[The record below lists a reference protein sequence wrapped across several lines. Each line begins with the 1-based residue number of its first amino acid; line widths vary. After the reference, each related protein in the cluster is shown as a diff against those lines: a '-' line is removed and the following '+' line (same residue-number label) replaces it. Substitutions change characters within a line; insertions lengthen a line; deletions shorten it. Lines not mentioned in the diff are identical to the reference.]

1 MERDSDQ
8 VSQNALCRSGCGFY
22 GSPASDGLCSQCYK
36 EQVRRK
42 QSTPPSSGVT
52 GLVSPTTPET
62 SSEGLVAAAI
72 SSAESMLNTASPTV
86 PSAITT
92 SPDPESSFS
101 EPQPSG
107 SQDIGSEETS
117 VSSDT
122 FVSDT
127 AQSEEST
134 PKDHKKKKNRCQLC
148 RKKVGLTGFECRCG
162 GLFCSVHRYVN
173 EHNCSFD
180 YKQHGAQ
187 EIRKNNPLVVGEKV
201 QKI

>member
-86 PSAITT
+86 PSAVA

-107 SQDIGSEETS
+107 SQDIGSEDTS

-127 AQSEEST
+127 TQSEEST
-134 PKDHKKKKNRCQLC
+134 PKDNKKKKNRCQLC